1 MVWSETLA
9 AYYEMISEEGWATK
23 NTVEV
28 PVVQKLTFKVHMLR
42 VKRHPTSDIPFSSWL
57 F

>member
-42 VKRHPTSDIPFSSWL
+42 AKLHPTSDIPFSSWL